1 MAARIQGI
9 TIKLKGDTTE
19 LQNSLNQVDKASKD
33 LNKELKQ
40 INTSLKFHPGNS
52 DLIAQK
58 QRVLAESVE
67 NTKKKLD
74 DLKRAQEQ
82 TSKEMAAGDSG
93 KQSQYDALTREIKKT
108 EDQLKSMSRE
118 LAATSSKASQ
128 FGEAMQRAGDKMQ
141 ETGGKIKGVG
151 DDLTTKVT
159 LPLAAVGAAGFAMAA
174 DLQDAMGATD
184 QIFKSAAGEMKN
196 WASSLESFY
205 GIAEGEALQYANT
218 MGAMLQN
225 IGGLSEAEAAKQ
237 AQILTELAG
246 DLSAMFGGT
255 TESAIQALT
264 GALKGNNS
272 MLDNYGMGV
281 NEATIK
287 TKAMEMGLIAE
298 GEQLDLAGKQAAT
311 LALIME
317 QTADAQGQAGREAE
331 GASGTMKAFA
341 TEAKNLAT
349 EIGNVLLPIITPLIN
364 KAKEFVAGFKS
375 MDSGTK
381 ELIVKIGLFAAAIGP
396 VLVVLGTLIT
406 SVGTVTGA
414 IGGVITAFSAGGAA
428 AAALRA
434 PLTGLLGPLGLV
446 IAGVAAVGVA
456 AWNLAQDA
464 IPAVDLFGEGV
475 SDATA
480 TAVGAFLELEEGAT
494 TALNQMV
501 WSGQE
506 VTEQYKETIGG
517 AFTQMKDTIL
527 NSLVEQK
534 EQSATTLQEMFAN
547 NAQLSEEEKQR
558 MLAAL
563 DEELTSKESKIA
575 EGEARVQEILAL
587 ASEEKRALTQAEKD
601 DINRIQ
607 EEMRTVAVQTLSES
621 EAEQLA
627 IMESLKANAGTL
639 SAQQAAEVVQNS
651 VKQKDEAIAAANE
664 EYNER
669 LKAAA
674 LLRADGTKESADM
687 ADAIVK
693 EATRQRDEAV
703 KQAEG
708 MHADVVA
715 EAKAQA
721 GEHVNEVDWSTGEIK
736 SKWQVMKEDV
746 TAKAKALGEQ
756 VSSDF
761 ETMKTN
767 ASRKVEELKTKAT
780 EAFEGIRKGAE
791 EKIDAAKTAITDGIE
806 VARQAVADYVDRFK
820 SVGRDIIDGI
830 ASGIRNGIDAVTS
843 AARNVAERALTAAKN
858 FLGIRSPSRKMRDE
872 VGAMVSEGLAIG
884 IKSKTYEVEQ
894 ASKGIAETSME
905 AVKKNLHPK
914 TFEQSLD
921 GIIHHLLS
929 TEKEFLK
936 FYDTFGLGGE
946 EMFER
951 LRQGGKVAMTE
962 VIDLINFMGG
972 EGYDAAEIG
981 KYMGDN
987 WHDAMALIIDKYT
1000 EWDMANQRTVYSID
1014 EMNKSFAA
1022 MLGGV
1027 GKAGKSIA
1035 SSITKG
1041 TKDVTKAMGG
1051 MAGDA
1056 MDAMMG
1062 GIDANL
1068 PRVQDAMEGIA
1079 NHILKNKKPIEQAFE
1094 EMGYSVEETFANL
1107 KAGGTAAMEEVI
1119 GVMASLQDNG
1129 FQSSEMAAILGAN
1142 WSEALQLIVWNMTG
1156 WDTQTQKTTYNLD
1169 EMNRSFAA
1177 MLGVGQAG
1185 TQAVEADL
1193 ENLGAT
1199 AEAVAKQSERAI
1211 MQHLETLH
1219 SYVSG
1224 NKQAFIAAMDSIGYF
1239 GDDVWNNIAHGGS
1252 DANGVIAAVIK
1263 HLNGITD
1270 EAQRSAVGAAAFGN
1284 HWKSALNGMIEDV
1297 GMWESEYNV
1306 GSWAIDQNKL
1316 LSVSLEEVEAAAKK
1330 VRESIKAENFAEPI
1344 KDDSIKNVKEKM
1356 KVELT
1361 EIEDFTKQTLDG
1373 VKKQF
1378 DETFADI
1385 QKSVV
1390 SNLKDKVVPALKDS
1404 LKSGL
1409 DVVYGFTQD
1418 VFDDFEHVF
1427 YELRDVVVVNL
1438 REHVTPGMRNQLQ
1451 QMLQIMSG
1459 SSQTFYDTGQLWM
1472 RALAD
1477 GIRSGMI
1484 NVQSA
1489 LQAIPAGQV
1498 TAGGTGVQWY
1508 DSGGIFRSPTIIG
1521 VGEKRPE
1528 FVGALDDLKTIVA
1541 DVIDRKGTGG
1551 GEVLITGNTFVV
1563 RTEDD
1568 IRRVAEE
1575 LKRLQDRERRGGR

>member
-1 MAARIQGI
+1 MATRIQGI

-19 LQNSLNQVDKASKD
+19 LQNSLNKVDKASRD

-108 EDQLKSMSRE
+108 EDQLKSISRE
-118 LAATSSKASQ
+118 LAAASSKASQ
-128 FGEAMQRAGDKMQ
+128 FGEAMQRAGDKMK

-264 GALKGNNS
+264 GALKGNNA

-287 TKAMEMGLIAE
+287 TKALEMGLYDGKGAM
-298 GEQLDLAGKQAAT
+298 DLSTKQAAT

-341 TEAKNLAT
+341 TEVKNLAT

-375 MDSGTK
+375 MDDSTK

-406 SVGTVTGA
+406 SVGTITAAV
-414 IGGVITAFSAGGAA
+414 GGVITAFSAGGAA
-428 AAALRA
+428 AAALGA

-527 NSLVEQK
+527 QSLTEQK

-563 DEELTSKESKIA
+563 DEELTSKETKIA
-575 EGEARVQEILAL
+575 EGEARVQEILSL

-601 DINRIQ
+601 EINRIQ
-607 EEMRTVAVQTLSES
+607 EEMRNTAIQTLSES

-627 IMESLKANAGTL
+627 IMESLRANAGVI

-669 LKAAA
+669 LKVAAQ
-674 LLRADGTKESADM
+674 LRADGTKESAEM

-693 EATRQRDEAV
+693 EATRQRDESV

-806 VARQAVADYVDRFK
+806 AARQAVAGYVDRFK

-858 FLGIRSPSRKMRDE
+858 FLGIRSPSKKMKKE
-872 VGAMVSEGLAIG
+872 VGEMITEGMA
-884 IKSKTYEVEQ
+884 
-894 ASKGIAETSME
+894 
-905 AVKKNLHPK
+905 
-914 TFEQSLD
+914 D
-921 GIIHHLLS
+921 GIVAKKADVGQSMKEITDHVLANIEPLS
-929 TEKEFLK
+929 AAFEKE
-936 FYDTFGLGGE
+936 
-946 EMFER
+946 
-951 LRQGGKVAMTE
+951 
-962 VIDLINFMGG
+962 
-972 EGYDAAEIG
+972 
-981 KYMGDN
+981 
-987 WHDAMALIIDKYT
+987 
-1000 EWDMANQRTVYSID
+1000 
-1014 EMNKSFAA
+1014 
-1022 MLGGV
+1022 
-1027 GKAGKSIA
+1027 
-1035 SSITKG
+1035 
-1041 TKDVTKAMGG
+1041 G
-1051 MAGDA
+1051 MS
-1056 MDAMMG
+1056 M
-1062 GIDANL
+1062 
-1068 PRVQDAMEGIA
+1068 
-1079 NHILKNKKPIEQAFE
+1079 
-1094 EMGYSVEETFANL
+1094 EETFQNL
-1107 KAGGTAAMEEVI
+1107 KAGGTVAMEELFNT
-1119 GVMASLQDNG
+1119 MAMLQDYG
-1129 FQSSEMAAILGAN
+1129 YDSTEMSKIFGSS

-1169 EMNRSFAA
+1169 EMNKSFAA

-1185 TQAVEADL
+1185 TSAVEADL

-1239 GDDVWNNIAHGGS
+1239 GDDVWNNIANGGS
-1252 DANGVIAAVIK
+1252 GANGVIAAVIN

-1297 GMWESEYNV
+1297 GKWESEYNV

-1330 VRESIKAENFAEPI
+1330 VRESIKAESFAEPI
-1344 KDDSIKNVKEKM
+1344 KEDAIKNVKEKM

-1390 SNLKDKVVPALKDS
+1390 TNLKDKVVPALKDA

-1459 SSQTFYDTGQLWM
+1459 SSQAFYDTGQLWM

-1498 TAGGTGVQWY
+1498 TAGGSGVQWY

-1563 RTEDD
+1563 RTDDD
-1568 IRRVAEE
+1568 IRRIAEE
-1575 LKRLQDRERRGGR
+1575 LKRLQDREKRGGR

>member
-1 MAARIQGI
+1 MATRIQGI

-82 TSKEMAAGDSG
+82 TSKEMAAGDAG

-108 EDQLKSMSRE
+108 EDQLKSLARE

-128 FGEAMQRAGDKMQ
+128 FGEAMQRAGDKMKDI
-141 ETGGKIKGVG
+141 GGKVSGVG
-151 DDLTTKVT
+151 QSLTAAIT
-159 LPLAAVGAAGFAMAA
+159 LPLAAVGVAGFQMAA

-196 WASSLESFY
+196 WAASLESYY
-205 GIAEGEALQYANT
+205 GIAEGEALTYANT

-225 IGGLSEAEAAKQ
+225 IGGLSEQEAAKQ

-264 GALKGNNS
+264 GALKGNNT

-281 NEATIK
+281 TAATIAQ
-287 TKAMEMGLIAE
+287 KALEMGLIDTGVSAVE
-298 GEQLDLAGKQAAT
+298 HEKLMLNVEKAQKKYNDAVSKHGEESLEARDASNKLDLANKALEESSEKVTGEMTQEAKQAAT

-317 QTADAQGQAGREAE
+317 QTADAQGQAAREAE
-331 GASGTMKAFA
+331 GASGTLKAFT
-341 TEAKNLAT
+341 TEIKNLGT
-349 EIGNVLLPIITPLIN
+349 EIGGVLLPMITPLIQ
-364 KAKEFVAGFKS
+364 KVKDWAASFKS

-406 SVGTVTGA
+406 SVGTITGA

-428 AAALRA
+428 AAALGA

-456 AWNLAQDA
+456 AWSLAQDA

-527 NSLVEQK
+527 QSLTEQK

-563 DEELTSKESKIA
+563 DEELTSKETKIA

-587 ASEEKRALTQAEKD
+587 ASGEKRAITQAEKD
-601 DINRIQ
+601 EINRIQ

-674 LLRADGTKESADM
+674 LLRADGTKESAEM

-780 EAFEGIRKGAE
+780 EAFEGLATGAGKAFETVKTVVSDGMQAAYDTVTGWIDSFFTAGGNIVGSIAKGISGAVG
-791 EKIDAAKTAITDGIE
+791 KVTGAITNI
-806 VARQAVADYVDRFK
+806 VRT
-820 SVGRDIIDGI
+820 
-830 ASGIRNGIDAVTS
+830 IRNYLPFS
-843 AARNVAERALTAAKN
+843 PAKEGPLRDLDKLN
-858 FLGIRSPSRKMRDE
+858 FG
-872 VGAMVSEGLAIG
+872 G
-884 IKSKTYEVEQ
+884 T
-894 ASKGIAETSME
+894 IADS
-905 AVKKNLHPK
+905 
-914 TFEQSLD
+914 
-921 GIIHHLLS
+921 
-929 TEKEFLK
+929 
-936 FYDTFGLGGE
+936 
-946 EMFER
+946 
-951 LRQGGKVAMTE
+951 
-962 VIDLINFMGG
+962 IN
-972 EGYDAAEIG
+972 
-981 KYMGDN
+981 
-987 WHDAMALIIDKYT
+987 
-1000 EWDMANQRTVYSID
+1000 
-1014 EMNKSFAA
+1014 
-1022 MLGGV
+1022 
-1027 GKAGKSIA
+1027 
-1035 SSITKG
+1035 KG
-1041 TKDVTKAMGG
+1041 TKDVTGAMGKL
-1051 MAGDA
+1051 AGGAIDTLEGGLKKRKPSIT
-1056 MDAMMG
+1056 DTMG
-1062 GIDANL
+1062 DI
-1068 PRVQDAMEGIA
+1068 R
-1079 NHILKNKKPIEQAFE
+1079 NHVIKNIEPLTAAFE
-1094 EMGYSVEETFANL
+1094 REGMSMEETFANL
-1107 KAGGTAAMEEVI
+1107 KAGGTVAMEELF
-1119 GVMASLQDNG
+1119 GVMAMLQDYG
-1129 FQSSEMAAILGAN
+1129 YDSTEMSKIFGGS

-1169 EMNRSFAA
+1169 EMNKSFSA
-1177 MLGVGQAG
+1177 MLGIGDEG
-1185 TQAVEADL
+1185 TGAMKADL
-1193 ENLGAT
+1193 EDLGAT
-1199 AEAVAKQSERAI
+1199 AEQVAKQSEKAI
-1211 MQHLETLH
+1211 TQHLETLKA
-1219 SYVSG
+1219 YVTG
-1224 NKQAFIAAMDSIGYF
+1224 NQSAFIAAMDSIGYF
-1239 GDDVWNNIAHGGS
+1239 GEDVWNNIAHGGS
-1252 DANGVIAAVIK
+1252 GANGVIAAVIK
-1263 HLNGITD
+1263 HLGGITD
-1270 EAQRSAVGAAAFGN
+1270 EAQRSASGAAAFGD

-1344 KDDSIKNVKEKM
+1344 KDDAIKNVKEKM
-1356 KVELT
+1356 KTELK

-1390 SNLKDKVVPALKDS
+1390 SNLKDKVVPALKDA

-1427 YELRDVVVVNL
+1427 YELADVVRVNL
-1438 REHVTPGMRNQLQ
+1438 RDHTSPAMRQELQRMLSGMGDYTQA
-1451 QMLQIMSG
+1451 
-1459 SSQTFYDTGQLWM
+1459 FFDTGQNWM
-1472 RALAD
+1472 RALAA
-1477 GIRSGMI
+1477 GIQSGMQDVRASI
-1484 NVQSA
+1484 NSMPQAQVQA
-1489 LQAIPAGQV
+1489 A
-1498 TAGGTGVQWY
+1498 GTGVQWY
-1508 DSGGIFRSPTIIG
+1508 DSGGIFRSPTVIG

-1568 IRRVAEE
+1568 IRRIAEE
-1575 LKRLQDRERRGGR
+1575 LKRLQDREKRGGR